1 MKNMSIH
8 GAAAL
13 LLIAALGWSSATQAQ
28 APEPI
33 AFIGHG
39 AMFDDAG
46 NQIQATPAFIERAQA
61 FYIDTLSAQLQPAQ
75 KSKFSAER
83 ARYFET
89 HKRAGD
95 GGGQEGVKQDTFI
108 INAALIDWLI
118 KEVPQG
124 DFGDLQGKNNL
135 IKAKLRYRLFPPEIG
150 APYAAPQGLMN
161 LLKHQLPDARKD

>member
-1 MKNMSIH
+1 MRNNSIN

-13 LLIAALGWSSATQAQ
+13 FLSAALGWSSAAGAQ
-28 APEPI
+28 GQEPI

-39 AMFDDAG
+39 EMFDDAG
-46 NQIQATPAFIERAQA
+46 NQIRVTPGFIEKAQA
-61 FYIDTLSAQLQPAQ
+61 FYIETLSAQLQPAQ
-75 KSKFSAER
+75 KTKFSAER

-89 HKRAGD
+89 YKRPSD
-95 GGGQEGVKQDTFI
+95 GRGQEGVKQDTFI

-118 KEVPQG
+118 KEIPQG

-150 APYAAPQGLMN
+150 APYAAPKELMN
-161 LLKHQLPDARKD
+161 LLKNQFPDARKD

>member
-1 MKNMSIH
+1 MRNKSIN
-8 GAAAL
+8 GAATL
-13 LLIAALGWSSATQAQ
+13 VLSAALGWSSVTWAQAQ
-28 APEPI
+28 EPI

-39 AMFDDAG
+39 VMFDDAG
-46 NQIQATPAFIERAQA
+46 NQIQATPAFIEKAQA
-61 FYIDTLSAQLQPAQ
+61 FYIETLSAQLQPSQ

-83 ARYFET
+83 ERYFKT
-89 HKRAGD
+89 YKRPGD
-95 GGGQEGVKQDTFI
+95 GGGQDGAKQDTLI

-118 KEVPQG
+118 KEIPQG

-150 APYAAPQGLMN
+150 APFAAPQELMN